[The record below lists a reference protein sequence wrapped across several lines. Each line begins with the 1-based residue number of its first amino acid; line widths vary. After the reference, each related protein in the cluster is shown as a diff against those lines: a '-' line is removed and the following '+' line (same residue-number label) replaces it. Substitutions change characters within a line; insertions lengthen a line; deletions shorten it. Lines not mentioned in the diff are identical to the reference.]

1 MEIILAE
8 AAGFCF
14 GVQRAL
20 ETALNTSSQAAER
33 QIYTLG
39 PLIHNPQVVE
49 ELRGRG
55 IKVLDNPGD
64 IDDGVVIIRSHGVP
78 PKTMEQLVEKGIEV
92 VDATCPFVRRAMDWA
107 KQLKDEGYQV
117 VVVGDKSHPE
127 VQAIYGASD
136 ETAWIID
143 SPRVIDELPETRR
156 IGIIAQTTQSTAN
169 FRECVSRF
177 VDRTAELKVL
187 NSICTATEQRQAA
200 ARKLASIVD
209 VMIVVG
215 GFNSANT
222 QRLVEVCQENGA
234 AHTYHIEKPEQLQK
248 DWFIGAKKVGVTA
261 GASTPNWLIE
271 GVIKRMS
278 EFNEEKVMVEVEE
291 KVEANVEE
299 TVGEPGMADYTTMPT
314 PEPGT
319 IITGK
324 VAQVGTDEVLVDI
337 GYKSEGQIPLHELGL
352 KANQTPADVVSVD
365 QEIKVW
371 VLSVDEAEGTVT
383 LSKRLADMVEVWEKL
398 EKVHANDETIEAT
411 VTQVVKGGLLVDL
424 GVRGFIPASQVS
436 REFVDDLEKFV
447 GQTLELKIIELDRS
461 KNNVVL
467 SHRKVLDE
475 AYEQA
480 KERVFSTLEENA
492 VVDGVVRRITDF
504 GAFVD
509 IGGGVEGLLH
519 VSEIAH
525 TRVDHPSDVLTEG
538 QEIKVMVLG
547 LDKEQERISLGLKQT
562 LPSPWDTLIERYS
575 VGDKVKGTV
584 TRVVDFGAFVKIED
598 GVEGLV
604 HISQLAH
611 RHVAKAEDVV
621 KPGDEVE
628 VKIIS
633 LDPEARRIGLSIREL
648 EPKPEA
654 PSRPAAKSGK
664 QNKKVEETTV
674 TEELTTTLG
683 DVFGDLFK
691 NNN

>member
-1 MEIILAE
+1 
-8 AAGFCF
+8 
-14 GVQRAL
+14 
-20 ETALNTSSQAAER
+20 
-33 QIYTLG
+33 
-39 PLIHNPQVVE
+39 
-49 ELRGRG
+49 
-55 IKVLDNPGD
+55 
-64 IDDGVVIIRSHGVP
+64 
-78 PKTMEQLVEKGIEV
+78 
-92 VDATCPFVRRAMDWA
+92 
-107 KQLKDEGYQV
+107 
-117 VVVGDKSHPE
+117 
-127 VQAIYGASD
+127 
-136 ETAWIID
+136 
-143 SPRVIDELPETRR
+143 
-156 IGIIAQTTQSTAN
+156 
-169 FRECVSRF
+169 
-177 VDRTAELKVL
+177 
-187 NSICTATEQRQAA
+187 
-200 ARKLASIVD
+200 
-209 VMIVVG
+209 
-215 GFNSANT
+215 
-222 QRLVEVCQENGA
+222 
-234 AHTYHIEKPEQLQK
+234 
-248 DWFIGAKKVGVTA
+248 
-261 GASTPNWLIE
+261 
-271 GVIKRMS
+271 
-278 EFNEEKVMVEVEE
+278 
-291 KVEANVEE
+291 
-299 TVGEPGMADYTTMPT
+299 MADYTTMPT

-575 VGDKVKGTV
+575 VGDKVKV
-584 TRVVDFGAFVKIED
+584 
-598 GVEGLV
+598 
-604 HISQLAH
+604 Q
-611 RHVAKAEDVV
+611 
-621 KPGDEVE
+621 
-628 VKIIS
+628 
-633 LDPEARRIGLSIREL
+633 
-648 EPKPEA
+648 
-654 PSRPAAKSGK
+654 
-664 QNKKVEETTV
+664 
-674 TEELTTTLG
+674 
-683 DVFGDLFK
+683 
-691 NNN
+691 